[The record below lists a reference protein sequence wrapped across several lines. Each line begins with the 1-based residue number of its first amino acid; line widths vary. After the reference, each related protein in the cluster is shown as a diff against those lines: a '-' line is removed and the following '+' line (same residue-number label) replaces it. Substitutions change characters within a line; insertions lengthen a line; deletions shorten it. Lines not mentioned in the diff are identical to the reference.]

1 MGKVMSELWP
11 IAQLSRT
18 FKDMPSPLISYR
30 RARNLRDILVTARVN
45 RTPKVQH
52 PESTRN
58 ITNYVTKTTNLKTPT
73 IRHCRY
79 ARCKTCKS
87 IEIGAKEFTSNITN
101 KQFKLRDS
109 MDCNSANVVYLIT
122 CTRCMMQYCGECSTP
137 LKIRMANHRY
147 SIRKGL
153 DLPVAKH
160 FNRPKHTLNDM
171 KVMPIE
177 KIKND
182 DKNKRKQREAFWIY
196 ELRTLSPE
204 GVNVL
209 DSINLN

>member
-1 MGKVMSELWP
+1 MASACDQVDHMHSLYDAILW
-11 IAQLSRT
+11 
-18 FKDMPSPLISYR
+18 
-30 RARNLRDILVTARVN
+30 RVL
-45 RTPKVQH
+45 H
-52 PESTRN
+52 
-58 ITNYVTKTTNLKTPT
+58 
-73 IRHCRY
+73 
-79 ARCKTCKS
+79 
-87 IEIGAKEFTSNITN
+87 
-101 KQFKLRDS
+101 
-109 MDCNSANVVYLIT
+109 
-122 CTRCMMQYCGECSTP
+122 P

-160 FNRPKHTLNDM
+160 FNRPKHTLKDM